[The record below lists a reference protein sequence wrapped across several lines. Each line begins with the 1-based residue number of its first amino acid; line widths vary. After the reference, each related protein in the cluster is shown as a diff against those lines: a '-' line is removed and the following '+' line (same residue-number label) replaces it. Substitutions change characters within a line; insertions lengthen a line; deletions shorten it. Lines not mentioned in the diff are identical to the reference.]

1 VLRYLPRLLLP
12 ESFACFNNPG
22 GSGYS
27 VHEAEGRRAASA
39 REVLM
44 RARARPTRSW
54 RRPRSAR
61 DPGDPRP
68 GSVARPAAR
77 RGTAASAVSWD
88 FAATPIL
95 APGAGERTAA
105 VPPSVRDIVHEPGQP
120 LAASAQALFGP
131 RFAGDVSGIRVH
143 AGAEAA
149 RAAAAIDA
157 AAFTVGRH
165 IVFGADRY
173 APASAVGARLIAHE
187 LAHTVQQRHAG
198 APVDRFAANR
208 AAEREAEAAAGAAM
222 AGRPPAVTASAA
234 GVQCQP
240 AEGEATPQPER
251 PAPGSGYPTAWQ
263 AAFAALARYNPQS
276 ILSKDPNDRA
286 DTGKEYGGLIYK
298 LGGEFFYT
306 EAVISPEAKA
316 IVDPWD
322 ALDKVPPEARRS
334 IVGDYHT
341 HGAPP
346 PPTPE
351 FESGE
356 DFSGLHAAVS
366 PLIGASSG
374 QAQSSGDLFAG
385 RLALVTHSANILD
398 VSTYTLFLGTP
409 RGRFAL
415 FTPGKN
421 ILFSFSPDPRLLP
434 AAKPAVAVPAAAAQ
448 AKPSEPELEASPVAA
463 GPVMLDPVHIRFVYD
478 RPRADESAA
487 ALGAVTTSQGRKALD
502 ALAASLKAD
511 AKLRVTLL
519 GRASPPGKPGY
530 NFELAARRARLVA
543 EALKVAGVSAAQI
556 ADAPAADLPEGCKT
570 LEPGVMS
577 CGEIGGR
584 GVADQEVKAL
594 VFKSG

>member
-1 VLRYLPRLLLP
+1 MRV
-12 ESFACFNNPG
+12 
-22 GSGYS
+22 
-27 VHEAEGRRAASA
+27 
-39 REVLM
+39 
-44 RARARPTRSW
+44 RARQARSW
-54 RRPRSAR
+54 RSAR
-61 DPGDPRP
+61 PARAAADGRP
-68 GSVARPAAR
+68 ASRARPAAR
-77 RGTAASAVSWD
+77 GGTALSTAVPSTAVSWD

-95 APGAGERTAA
+95 APGAGERPAA
-105 VPPSVRDIVHEPGQP
+105 VPPIVRDVVHEPGQP

-131 RFAGDVSGIRVH
+131 RFAGDVADIRVH

-173 APASAVGARLIAHE
+173 APATAAGARLIAHE
-187 LAHTVQQRHAG
+187 LAHTVQQRGAG
-198 APVDRFAANR
+198 ARADHFAGSA
-208 AAEREAEAAAGAAM
+208 AAEHEATQAAGTAM
-222 AGRPPAVTASAA
+222 AGRPAPVTRAAA
-234 GVQCQP
+234 GVQCQQP
-240 AEGEATPQPER
+240 QGEAAASPQVS
-251 PAPGSGYPTAWQ
+251 PANSGYPSAWQ

-276 ILSKDPNDRA
+276 ILSKDPNNILDR
-286 DTGKEYGGLIYK
+286 GKEYGGLIYK
-298 LGGEFFYT
+298 IGNQYFYT
-306 EAVISPEAKA
+306 EAVIGSGGAEQSSA
-316 IVDPWD
+316 VDVWA
-322 ALDKVPPEARRS
+322 ALDKVPPDARKS

-346 PPTPE
+346 DPRRDPRE
-351 FESGE
+351 RVLESGE
-356 DFSGLHAAVS
+356 DFSGTHAEWD
-366 PLIGASSG
+366 PLAKEVTTG
-374 QAQSSGDLFAG
+374 QEKQAGDIYEG
-385 RLALVTHSANILD
+385 RQDLVRRRDNILD
-398 VSTYTLFLGTP
+398 VTSYTLFLGTP

-434 AAKPAVAVPAAAAQ
+434 ATQPAAAVPAAAAQ
-448 AKPSEPELEASPVAA
+448 AKPSEPEAEAAPAAA

-487 ALGAVTTSQGRKALD
+487 ALGAVTTSQGREALD

-530 NFELAARRARLVA
+530 NFDLAARRARLVA
-543 EALKVAGVSAAQI
+543 EALEAAGVSAGQI
-556 ADAPAADLPEGCKT
+556 ADAPAADLPGGCKT